1 MYPAKFFEPIRGKL
15 VVNLGYY
22 SYDGFV
28 CTTFLYIAIH
38 FLE

>member
-1 MYPAKFFEPIRGKL
+1 MYPAKFFEHIRGKL

-28 CTTFLYIAIH
+28 CTTFFHTAIY